1 MRAENIAVEF
11 RPLRRNETDHEAVWL
26 ADGAV
31 SLAGAWLWLRLKLP
45 WPQCV
50 FLHLTGFPCP
60 TCGATRCFLFLTQG
74 KIARAI
80 SMNPLAF
87 CVLAAAGVFAIYAI
101 TVLVFRLPRVRLRL
115 APAAARAVRI
125 AVVAALMANW
135 IYLIAVGRS

>member
-1 MRAENIAVEF
+1 MIWRRLRAD
-11 RPLRRNETDHEAVWL
+11 ETDHEIVWL
-26 ADGAV
+26 CV
-31 SLAGAWLWLRLKLP
+31 SLASFALAVVWLKWHLP
-45 WPQCV
+45 VPRC
-50 FLHLTGFPCP
+50 FFHDATGLPCP